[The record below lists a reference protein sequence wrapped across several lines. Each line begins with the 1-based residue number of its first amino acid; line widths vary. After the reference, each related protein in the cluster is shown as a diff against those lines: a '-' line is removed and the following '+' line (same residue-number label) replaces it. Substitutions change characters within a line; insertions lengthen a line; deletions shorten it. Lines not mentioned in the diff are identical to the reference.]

1 MPIRTLGI
9 SFALCRCI
17 RPVPLGAVA
26 ALLLL
31 GASTCCRAGI
41 DHMLSYDN
49 SGIWKRN
56 YQEFLEYGL
65 ITAEV
70 GGAVWEGG
78 ETRLGR
84 TFWTSIDSSVAAGL
98 VAQVMRTIPAC
109 MRWNCCPSTTESHA

>member
-1 MPIRTLGI
+1 
-9 SFALCRCI
+9 
-17 RPVPLGAVA
+17 
-26 ALLLL
+26 
-31 GASTCCRAGI
+31 
-41 DHMLSYDN
+41 MLSYDN

>member
-84 TFWTSIDSSVAAGL
+84 TFWTSID
-98 VAQVMRTIPAC
+98 
-109 MRWNCCPSTTESHA
+109 PSTTESHA